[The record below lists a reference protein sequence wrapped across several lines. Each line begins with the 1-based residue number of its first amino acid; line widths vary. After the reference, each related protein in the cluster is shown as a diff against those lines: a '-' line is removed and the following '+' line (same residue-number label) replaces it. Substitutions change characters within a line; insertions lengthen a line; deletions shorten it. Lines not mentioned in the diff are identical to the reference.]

1 MRKLLIQMVAVAMSA
16 GLMTACSAGA
26 GGGQPTSSAPSATS
40 SAPSPTSTGTATP
53 SDTTAPDTETS
64 VPAPAPPAPTGPPAG
79 PGAGN
84 AELAIMVKPS
94 DTEAAL
100 NYTLVCQG
108 GVPSAESKH
117 PGPEAACSALK
128 ENPSILSPSTKN
140 TAQACTEQYGGP
152 QTATVTGIVDDTPV
166 DATFARTN
174 GCEISAW
181 NAAQPVLG
189 SSGGAA

>member
-1 MRKLLIQMVAVAMSA
+1 MRKLLIKVLAVSLSA
-16 GLMTACSAGA
+16 GLMSACSAGA
-26 GGGQPTSSAPSATS
+26 GGGQPTSSAPSATTTG
-40 SAPSPTSTGTATP
+40 TSTASASP
-53 SDTTAPDTETS
+53 APDTETT
-64 VPAPAPPAPTGPPAG
+64 VPAPAPPLPSEIPAG

-94 DTEAAL
+94 DTEAAQ

-117 PGPEAACSALK
+117 PAAEPACAALK
-128 ENPSILSPSTKN
+128 DNPSILSPATKN

-152 QTATVTGIVDDTPV
+152 QTATVTGVVDETPV

-181 NAAQPVLG
+181 NAAQAVLG
-189 SSGGAA
+189 SSGGAT

>member
-1 MRKLLIQMVAVAMSA
+1 MRKLLIQVLAVAVSV
-16 GLMTACSAGA
+16 GLMSACSAGT

-40 SAPSPTSTGTATP
+40 PATSTP
-53 SDTTAPDTETS
+53 SDTPAPDTETS
-64 VPAPAPPAPTGPPAG
+64 VPAPAPSAPSGPPAG

-84 AELAIMVKPS
+84 AELSIMVKPS
-94 DTEAAL
+94 DTEPAI

-117 PGPEAACSALK
+117 PAAQVACSALK

-152 QTATVTGIVDDTPV
+152 QTATVTGIVDETPV

-181 NAAQPVLG
+181 NAAEAVLG

>member
-1 MRKLLIQMVAVAMSA
+1 MRKLLFQVLAVAVSA
-16 GLMTACSAGA
+16 GLVSACSAGS
-26 GGGQPTSSAPSATS
+26 GGGQPTSSSPSATQT
-40 SAPSPTSTGTATP
+40 ATSTPSATP
-53 SDTTAPDTETS
+53 APDAETS
-64 VPAPAPPAPTGPPAG
+64 VPAPAPPAPTAPPAG

-94 DTEAAL
+94 ETEAAL

-108 GVPSAESKH
+108 GVPSAESRH
-117 PGPEAACSALK
+117 PAAETACTALK
-128 ENPSILSPSTKN
+128 ENPAILSPSTKN

-152 QTATVTGIVDDTPV
+152 QQATVTGIVDETPV

-181 NAAQPVLG
+181 NAAQAVLG
-189 SSGGAA
+189 SSGGTA

>member
-1 MRKLLIQMVAVAMSA
+1 MRKLLIQVLAVAVSA
-16 GLMTACSAGA
+16 GLMSACSAGT
-26 GGGQPTSSAPSATS
+26 GSGQPTSSGPSATAS
-40 SAPSPTSTGTATP
+40 GTSTPSATP
-53 SDTTAPDTETS
+53 APDTETS
-64 VPAPAPPAPTGPPAG
+64 VPAPAPSAPSGLPAG

-84 AELAIMVKPS
+84 AELSIMVKPS
-94 DTEAAL
+94 DTEPAA

-117 PGPEAACSALK
+117 PAADAACTALK
-128 ENPSILSPSTKN
+128 DNASVLSPSTKN

-152 QTATVTGIVDDTPV
+152 QKATVTGIVDGTPLDV
-166 DATFARTN
+166 TFARTN

-181 NAAQPVLG
+181 NAAQTILG